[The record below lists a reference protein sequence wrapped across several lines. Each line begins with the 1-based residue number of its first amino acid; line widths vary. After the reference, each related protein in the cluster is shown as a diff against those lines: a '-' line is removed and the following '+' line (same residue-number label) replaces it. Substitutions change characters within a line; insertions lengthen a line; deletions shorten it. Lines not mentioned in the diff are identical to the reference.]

1 VIGIVGLVPWLLY
14 MSKGRVGE
22 FMYKLVD
29 RRKVRAF
36 RKMRFWRRRL
46 TDLSK
51 PRLCVFRSSRHIQA
65 QLIDDAKGVVLVS
78 ASSVEKELRS
88 SGLKGKAM
96 AAKVGAVVAERAKK
110 LGTSAI
116 VFDRNGFNYHG
127 RIQVL
132 ADAAREAGLQF

>member
-1 VIGIVGLVPWLLY
+1 
-14 MSKGRVGE
+14 
-22 FMYKLVD
+22 MYKIID
-29 RRKVRAF
+29 RRKVRAY

-46 TDLSK
+46 TDLSR

-65 QLIDDAKGVVLVS
+65 QLIDDAKGVVLAS
-78 ASSVEKELRS
+78 ASSIEKDVKAT
-88 SGLKGKAM
+88 GLTGKAL
-96 AAKVGAVVAERAKK
+96 AAKVGALVAERAKK
-110 LGTSAI
+110 SGSVAV

>member
-1 VIGIVGLVPWLLY
+1 
-14 MSKGRVGE
+14 
-22 FMYKLVD
+22 MYKLVD

-46 TDLSK
+46 NDLTK

-65 QLIDDAKGVVLVS
+65 QLIDDVSGAVVAS
-78 ASSVEKELRS
+78 ASSVEKDLRS
-88 SGLKGKAM
+88 TGLKGKAM
-96 AAKVGAVVAERAKK
+96 AAKVGALVAERAKK
-110 LGTSAI
+110 AGKQVV

-132 ADAAREAGLQF
+132 ADAAREAGLTF